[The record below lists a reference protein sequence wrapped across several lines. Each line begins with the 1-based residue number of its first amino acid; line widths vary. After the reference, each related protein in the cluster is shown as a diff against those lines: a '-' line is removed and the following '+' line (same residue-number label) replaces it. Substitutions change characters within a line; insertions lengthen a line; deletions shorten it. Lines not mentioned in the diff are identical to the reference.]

1 MMKKS
6 NLFGV
11 AAIDLDA
18 ARASVEHVLSA
29 VMEMHES
36 EYRGGDYFL
45 LEKEGAKLV
54 LQTNFTE
61 DDGEVTEAEYPD
73 AGILLYVDG
82 ESNAV
87 DGLAALIMERL
98 SLFRLLRTSSY

>member
-6 NLFGV
+6 NLFG
-11 AAIDLDA
+11 AAAQELDA
-18 ARASVEHVLSA
+18 ARAAVENALGA

-73 AGILLYVDG
+73 AGVLLYVDG
-82 ESNAV
+82 ESSAV
-87 DGLAALIMERL
+87 DGVVTLVTERL
-98 SLFRLLRTSSY
+98 RSFRLLRTGSY

>member
-1 MMKKS
+1 MKKS
-6 NLFGV
+6 NLFG
-11 AAIDLDA
+11 AAAQELDV
-18 ARASVEHVLSA
+18 ARAAVENALGA

-73 AGILLYVDG
+73 AGVLLYVDG
-82 ESNAV
+82 ESGAV
-87 DGLAALIMERL
+87 DGLVTLVAEHL
-98 SLFRLLRTSSY
+98 SSFRLLRTSSY